1 MDQVEV
7 YNQSRETILRRVM
20 RALVKEE
27 SLGVQLPEDSLL
39 AGGWRGDAEN
49 LADVPEQLKQQI
61 REEAVLAVFNRLE
74 SSLRL
79 LLHAT
84 APDREPPSQEAY
96 RKILDVWRFELED
109 RASLVPDTYAGAV
122 QKYDP
127 EMVASYAI
135 AGRCDTGDLLRIKVP
150 CWRLFGRVV
159 IRGEAEPLEPG
170 DAKAAAAEPVAAVA
184 VPVDEEVAAAVAA
197 VLDDDSMDEDLAAIK
212 ALAIAEAAAEA
223 SAAASPAAEPPSTEA
238 EETSWEIVMAALQSQ
253 GRPAEAS
260 PAASGS
266 PANAAS
272 EKAS

>member
-1 MDQVEV
+1 MMDQVEV

-39 AGGWRGDAEN
+39 SGAWRGDAEN

-127 EMVASYAI
+127 DMVTAYAI
-135 AGRCDTGDLLRIKVP
+135 AGRCDAGDLMRIKVP

-170 DAKAAAAEPVAAVA
+170 EAKPASAESAAAA

-197 VLDDDSMDEDLAAIK
+197 VLGDESIDEDLAAIK
-212 ALAIAEAAAEA
+212 ALAVTESPADVDSAIPAEPEA
-223 SAAASPAAEPPSTEA
+223 SSTEA
-238 EETSWEIVMAALQSQ
+238 EETSWEIVMAALQSH
-253 GRPAEAS
+253 S
-260 PAASGS
+260 PAKDA
-266 PANAAS
+266 PAAAES
-272 EKAS
+272 AGKDTSDAPA